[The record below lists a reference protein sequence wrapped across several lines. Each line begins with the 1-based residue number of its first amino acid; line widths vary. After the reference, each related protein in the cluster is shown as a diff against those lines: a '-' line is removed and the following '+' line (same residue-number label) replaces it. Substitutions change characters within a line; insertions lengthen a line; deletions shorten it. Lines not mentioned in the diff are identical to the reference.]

1 MKQTFELTITNQKRV
16 IFALLLFPFVIFGVL
31 FISLKFNTVIGFLSF
46 LVSIFSIYYFVVGKL
61 NISIE
66 NDDIYFEWKKKLFFN
81 YNDIQNVN
89 ESDIEKVIVD
99 NGKFLRKIVTKD
111 RIINLSTSKIKSKD
125 AYKLISYFNQKS
137 RTQNIEIK
145 DSWENIN
152 PKKLKIIY
160 VITWLVILTSILIL
174 ILVSIFKGFK
184 SNMLFIVGI
193 IPMLFVYLKRIKNA
207 IEKNKSNSN

>member
-16 IFALLLFPFVIFGVL
+16 IIALLLFPFVIFGVL
-31 FISLKFNTVIGFLSF
+31 FISSKFNTGIGFLSF
-46 LVSIFSIYYFVVGKL
+46 LVSMFFIYYFVISKL

-66 NDDIYFEWKKKLFFN
+66 NDTISFKWKKKLFFN
-81 YNDIQNVN
+81 YDDIQNLN

-99 NGKFLRKIVTKD
+99 NGKKIRKIVTKD

-137 RTQNIEIK
+137 TTQNIEIK

-152 PKKLKIIY
+152 PKRLKIIY
-160 VITWLVILTSILIL
+160 AITWFVIVASILIL
-174 ILVSIFKGFK
+174 ILTSIIKGFK
-184 SNMLFIVGI
+184 PNMFYIIGIV
-193 IPMLFVYLKRIKNA
+193 PMLFLYLQRIKNV